1 MVPRLL
7 LSTTNISECLPRI
20 SLKARLTSVIGFW
33 RTTNSSSSSARTDW
47 NILHQKHFLY
57 DFVYRKHYFSVKEDE
72 TMLLSFDQYSHN
84 VGSVEHLEEPGE
96 ANSSSAIIIS
106 LTICIDD
113 LTQRLYICSSRLRS
127 LDKLFY
133 FEGKWQVQC
142 TSGWNVGAL
151 YQESSL
157 KLTAHCSCLLF
168 FFSLFCKPFSSS
180 GDFAFSWD
188 FTSTSFQKSKV
199 FS

>member
-1 MVPRLL
+1 MSASHLTEGSPYLCDWFLKNNELIIILSSHRLKYF
-7 LSTTNISECLPRI
+7 IS
-20 SLKARLTSVIGFW
+20 KTF
-33 RTTNSSSSSARTDW
+33 
-47 NILHQKHFLY
+47 FLY

-142 TSGWNVGAL
+142 TSG
-151 YQESSL
+151 
-157 KLTAHCSCLLF
+157 
-168 FFSLFCKPFSSS
+168 
-180 GDFAFSWD
+180 
-188 FTSTSFQKSKV
+188 
-199 FS
+199 